1 MKLSYRSTPG
11 AWCWLLAALMS
22 AMSWPLAATAA
33 ERSMEARLVWGTD
46 HDKPNDPGLKP
57 LVDGDLAKKLKKLP
71 LKFKNYFEV
80 NRQTFTINDKDYKR
94 VEMSKKCYIEV
105 KDKGESQVT
114 VKLYGEGKFAG
125 RVDGPLPKGETV
137 ALAGDTKDGSA
148 WLVIVRPV
156 EAKGK

>member
-1 MKLSYRSTPG
+1 
-11 AWCWLLAALMS
+11 
-22 AMSWPLAATAA
+22 
-33 ERSMEARLVWGTD
+33 MEATLVWGTD
-46 HDKPNDPGLKP
+46 HDRPDNPSLKP
-57 LVDGDLAKKLKKLP
+57 LLDGTLAKKLKNLP

-80 NRQTFTINDKDYKR
+80 NRQDFTINDKDYKR

-105 KDKGESQVT
+105 KDKGESRVT